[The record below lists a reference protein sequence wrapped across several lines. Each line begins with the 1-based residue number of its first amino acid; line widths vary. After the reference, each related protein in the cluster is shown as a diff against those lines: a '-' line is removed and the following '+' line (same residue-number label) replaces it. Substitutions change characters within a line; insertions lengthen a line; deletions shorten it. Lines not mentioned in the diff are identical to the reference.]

1 MENSKNRSSFALVWT
16 ILIII
21 AVISIVAYFL
31 LRHPYFNLT
40 QIQMEGNKTY
50 TIEDFKNDS
59 KIYGKNYFLASTK
72 EAQSD
77 LTKND
82 KIIEAHIDKEFPD
95 KLKIDILEKM
105 NIAYIVSKDQ
115 EVVFIDTLGNISNVK
130 EDQENLPEIVGV
142 NTDLIVNTSIFND
155 PTIKE
160 IFESIE
166 KNDLNFSLLNLSD
179 KKNMFIEIDGVNAYF
194 GDKKQIKKKFEIISK
209 IISENDTKG
218 IEIKEIKVLNVN
230 KPVVIAK

>member
-72 EAQSD
+72 EAQSE

-82 KIIEAHIDKEFPD
+82 KIIEAHIEKEFPD
-95 KLKIDILEKM
+95 KLKIDILEKV

-115 EVVFIDTLGNISNVK
+115 EVVFIDTLGNISNAK
-130 EDQENLPEIVGV
+130 EDQDNLPEIVGV

-160 IFESIE
+160 IFDSIE
-166 KNDLNFSLLNLSD
+166 KNDINFSLLNLSD
-179 KKNMFIEIDGVNAYF
+179 NKNMFIEIDGINAYF

>member
-82 KIIEAHIDKEFPD
+82 KIIEAQIEKEFPD
-95 KLKIDILEKM
+95 KLKIDILEKV

-130 EDQENLPEIVGV
+130 EDKENLPEIVGV

-179 KKNMFIEIDGVNAYF
+179 KKNMFIEIDGINAYF

>member
-72 EAQSD
+72 EAQSE

-95 KLKIDILEKM
+95 KLKIDILEKV

-179 KKNMFIEIDGVNAYF
+179 KKNMFIEIDGINAYF

>member
-72 EAQSD
+72 EAQSE

-179 KKNMFIEIDGVNAYF
+179 KKNMFIEIDGINAYF

>member
-77 LTKND
+77 LIKND
-82 KIIEAHIDKEFPD
+82 KIIEAHIEKEFPD
-95 KLKIDILEKM
+95 KLKIDILEKV

-160 IFESIE
+160 IFDSIE
-166 KNDLNFSLLNLSD
+166 KNDINFSLLNLSD
-179 KKNMFIEIDGVNAYF
+179 KKNMFIEIDGINAYF

-209 IISENDTKG
+209 IILENDTKG
-218 IEIKEIKVLNVN
+218 IEIKEIKVLDVN

>member
-1 MENSKNRSSFALVWT
+1 MENNKNESSFGIVWT
-16 ILIII
+16 IIIII

-40 QIQMEGNKTY
+40 SIQMEGNKNY

-72 EAQSD
+72 EAQND

-82 KIIEAHIDKEFPD
+82 KIIEAHIEKEFPN
-95 KLKIDILEKM
+95 KIKVDILEKT
-105 NIAYIVSKDQ
+105 NIAYIVSKGK
-115 EVVFIDTLGNISNVK
+115 EVVYIDSLGNISNEK
-130 EDQENLPEIVGV
+130 DDQENLPEIVGI

-160 IFESIE
+160 IFDSIE
-166 KNDLNFSLLNLSD
+166 KNNINFSMLNLAD
-179 KKNMFIEIDGVNAYF
+179 KQNMFIEIDGINAYF
-194 GDKKQIKKKFEIISK
+194 GDKRQIKKKFEIISK

-218 IEIKEIKVLNVN
+218 IDIKEIKVLNVN

>member
-72 EAQSD
+72 EAQSE

-82 KIIEAHIDKEFPD
+82 KIIEAHIEKEFPD
-95 KLKIDILEKM
+95 KLKIDILEKV

-115 EVVFIDTLGNISNVK
+115 EVVFIDTLGNISNAK
-130 EDQENLPEIVGV
+130 EDQDNLPEIVGV

-160 IFESIE
+160 IFDSIE
-166 KNDLNFSLLNLSD
+166 KNDINFSLLNLSD
-179 KKNMFIEIDGVNAYF
+179 KKNMFIEIDGINAYF

>member
-1 MENSKNRSSFALVWT
+1 MENNKNKSSFALVWT

-72 EAQSD
+72 EAHSN

-82 KIIEAHIDKEFPD
+82 KIIEAHIEKEFPD
-95 KLKIDILEKM
+95 KLKIDILEKV

-160 IFESIE
+160 IFDSIE
-166 KNDLNFSLLNLSD
+166 KNNLNFSLLNLSD
-179 KKNMFIEIDGVNAYF
+179 KKNMFIEIDGIDAYF

>member
-82 KIIEAHIDKEFPD
+82 KIIEAHIEKEFPD
-95 KLKIDILEKM
+95 KLKIDILEKV
-105 NIAYIVSKDQ
+105 NIAYIISKDQ

-166 KNDLNFSLLNLSD
+166 KNDINFSLLNLSD
-179 KKNMFIEIDGVNAYF
+179 KKNMFIKIDGINAYF

>member
-1 MENSKNRSSFALVWT
+1 MENNKNRSSFALVWT
-16 ILIII
+16 ILIFI

-82 KIIEAHIDKEFPD
+82 KIIEAHIEKEFPD
-95 KLKIDILEKM
+95 KLKIDILEKV
-105 NIAYIVSKDQ
+105 NIAYILSKDQ

-130 EDQENLPEIVGV
+130 EDQANLPEIVGV

-160 IFESIE
+160 IFDSIE

-179 KKNMFIEIDGVNAYF
+179 KKNMFIEIDGIDAYF

>member
-1 MENSKNRSSFALVWT
+1 MENNKNRSSFALVWT

-72 EAQSD
+72 EAQSG

-82 KIIEAHIDKEFPD
+82 KIIEAHIEKEFPD
-95 KLKIDILEKM
+95 KLKIDILEKV

-160 IFESIE
+160 IFDSIE
-166 KNDLNFSLLNLSD
+166 KNDINFSLLNLSD
-179 KKNMFIEIDGVNAYF
+179 KKNMFIEIDGINAYF

>member
-179 KKNMFIEIDGVNAYF
+179 KKNMFIEIDGINAYF